1 MATLTP
7 LPPWLAG
14 KPPPPTPP
22 PPTPDIFEAEGIAAF
37 EEELIG
43 EIDQLLN
50 KDPKRLRCRECR
62 KERKKV
68 RKENVQPVLQSTV
81 KMPQQ
86 KKQKKKKK
94 TTKREWK
101 SQFKVRMEKAFKHRA
116 KIIRQRA
123 VDTFKA
129 SGSGKK
135 WVAEETKILC
145 TKIQKQMAAKQL
157 HQQLHHHVPR
167 RINRIRMAERR
178 TKQSC
183 KQTRR
188 RQREAKLNLKRREE
202 KQQRLHGKKAEEAKA
217 DAAELD
223 ELNAK
228 DI

>member
-1 MATLTP
+1 MAT
-7 LPPWLAG
+7 LPPWLPG
-14 KPPPPTPP
+14 TPPPPTPP
-22 PPTPDIFEAEGIAAF
+22 PSTPDIFEAEGIAAF

-135 WVAEETKILC
+135 WVAEETKIRC
-145 TKIQKQMAAKQL
+145 NKIQKQMAAKQL
-157 HQQLHHHVPR
+157 HQQLRLTMKIMQRDQDEIQRGLLRGMIAQSQQLQRHINKTRSR
-167 RINRIRMAERR
+167 R
-178 TKQSC
+178 
-183 KQTRR
+183 
-188 RQREAKLNLKRREE
+188 
-202 KQQRLHGKKAEEAKA
+202 
-217 DAAELD
+217 
-223 ELNAK
+223 
-228 DI
+228 